1 MTVSLPLWAYIALLA
16 YSLIFS
22 GLFLVFFAALDAEKR
37 SHHRTQTKLRAE
49 VSYFC
54 HRWLDAKKEL
64 EQQDQ
69 VTPPS
74 KLSPDLNF
82 VPPAPREVAP

>member
-1 MTVSLPLWAYIALLA
+1 MTVSLPLWAYIALVA

-22 GLFLVFFAALDAEKR
+22 GLFIAAAAALDAEKR
-37 SHHRTQTKLRAE
+37 SHQRTQTKLRAE

-54 HRWLDAKKEL
+54 NRWLDAKKEL
-64 EQQDQ
+64 EQQDARA
-69 VTPPS
+69 

-82 VPPAPREVAP
+82 VPPASREVAP

>member
-37 SHHRTQTKLRAE
+37 SHQRTQTKLRAE

-54 HRWLDAKKEL
+54 NRWLDAKKEL

-69 VTPPS
+69 VTPLS
-74 KLSPDLNF
+74 KLSPDLDSGYPT
-82 VPPAPREVAP
+82 VTWVAP